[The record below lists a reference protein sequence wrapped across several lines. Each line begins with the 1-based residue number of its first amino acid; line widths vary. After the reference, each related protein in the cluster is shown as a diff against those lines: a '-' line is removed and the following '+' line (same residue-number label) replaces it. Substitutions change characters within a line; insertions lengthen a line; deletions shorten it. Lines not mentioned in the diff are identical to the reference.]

1 MEVRLTEQTTKA
13 NLEAVLKAL
22 PDSEVLLQAQAVQLV
37 EHLAA
42 ARAFRSAVPVAAK
55 SKAVAGLL
63 TRSTPKRAVV
73 QIALAEALAAT
84 E

>member
-1 MEVRLTEQTTKA
+1 MEARLTEQTTKA

-22 PDSEVLLQAQAVQLV
+22 PDSQVLLQAQADQLV

-42 ARAFRSAVPVAAK
+42 ARAFSSAGPVAAQ

-63 TRSTPKRAVV
+63 TRATPKRVV
-73 QIALAEALAAT
+73 AQIALAEALAAT